1 MPNCIFVFLLI
12 LTLISLSHDSL
23 AKGPGFVDLSAGA
36 HDAGTVASNPA
47 GMTRIESSAW
57 RTDLVVSYS
66 ESTWEV
72 TSSEL
77 NGASDSETDNTV
89 FIPSLAYVRPL
100 NDRWVIGASLSIT
113 SGMGDDGD
121 ENSVSRYLSKDWSIG
136 SLTFQPSIA
145 YALTDN
151 WSLGAAVG
159 VNYTR
164 YSWESAVF
172 NGIGEADGEV
182 EIEPDDVKLNYILSV
197 HWQGNA
203 TRFGMSY
210 RSEYEP
216 EMKDS
221 PDYTGVDPDKQ
232 NGDDLELEVTL
243 PQSVLAGAY
252 HEFDNGHWL
261 SLDVL
266 WIDASAFNIE
276 SAVVDESGEFRTS
289 PYQLNDTW
297 VMTAGWGRPINTRW
311 AFGVG
316 AMYVHDPIDDKNR
329 SVLLRMDSLWGL
341 GMNVDYTRSNG
352 SIVTT
357 GLSYLFTGDSE
368 VETLNLPIVGV
379 LSGEYTDRT
388 NLLFEFSYRW

>member
-1 MPNCIFVFLLI
+1 MPNCIFVFLLS

-100 NDRWVIGASLSIT
+100 NDGWVIGASLSIT
-113 SGMGDDGD
+113 SGMGDDGG

-164 YSWESAVF
+164 YSWEAAVF
-172 NGIGEADGEV
+172 NGIGEADGKV
-182 EIEPDDVKLNYILSV
+182 EIEPDDVNLNYILSV

-221 PDYTGVDPDKQ
+221 PDYTGVDPDQQ

-276 SAVVDESGEFRTS
+276 SAVVDEGGEFQKS

-297 VMTAGWGRPINTRW
+297 VVTAGWGRPINESW

-316 AMYVHDPIDDKNR
+316 AMYVHDPIDDK
-329 SVLLRMDSLWGL
+329 
-341 GMNVDYTRSNG
+341 
-352 SIVTT
+352 I
-357 GLSYLFTGDSE
+357 E
-368 VETLNLPIVGV
+368 VCCSGWT
-379 LSGEYTDRT
+379 LSGGWE
-388 NLLFEFSYRW
+388 